1 MATQTSANY
10 TELMSNQIVR
20 GISLGILLWILSPP
34 TVNRSIA
41 SLLLITGVVLWTN
54 GRDWYQAAGRELAI
68 VGVTA
73 AFLGILRLG
82 NLLES
87 MFGEITIPY

>member
-1 MATQTSANY
+1 MAAQTSTGTTDVRN
-10 TELMSNQIVR
+10 NQIIR
-20 GISLGILLWILSPP
+20 GIALGILLWALSPP

-41 SLLLITGVVLWTN
+41 SLFLIAGIVLWIN
-54 GRDWYQAAGRELAI
+54 GRDWYQAVGREFAI

-82 NLLES
+82 NLLELL
-87 MFGEITIPY
+87 FGEITIPY